1 MKKIFSFIL
10 IGSGGFLVLASGLL
24 GLGFGRIVITNV
36 IIKAS
41 LEAVI
46 ELVAL
51 VIISVLGFV
60 IGFYL
65 MRTGKV
71 LK

>member
-10 IGSGGFLVLASGLL
+10 IGSGGLLVLASGLL

-36 IIKAS
+36 IIKGS
-41 LEAVI
+41 REAVI
-46 ELVAL
+46 ELAAFV
-51 VIISVLGFV
+51 VISGLGFV
-60 IGFYL
+60 TGFYL